1 MPMLSFNK
9 AAAGGIAAGGLT
21 RFTDW
26 FVAGIS
32 NELAHTA
39 WGAIPT
45 DGQAWLSSGLAI
57 LIGGAVVYAIP
68 NKAVSPAAT
77 QGAVK

>member
-1 MPMLSFNK
+1 MLPFNK
-9 AAAGGIAAGGLT
+9 AVAGGIAAGGLT

-39 WGAIPT
+39 WGAIPA

-57 LIGGAVVYAIP
+57 LAGGAVVYLIP
-68 NKAVSPAAT
+68 NKAISLAST
-77 QGAVK
+77 QGAEK

>member
-26 FVAGIS
+26 FVAGVS

-39 WGAIPT
+39 WGVRSRRTAKP
-45 DGQAWLSSGLAI
+45 GCRAASPSWSVAPSSI
-57 LIGGAVVYAIP
+57 
-68 NKAVSPAAT
+68 
-77 QGAVK
+77 

>member
-1 MPMLSFNK
+1 MLSFNK
-9 AAAGGIAAGGLT
+9 AVAGGVAAGGLT

-26 FVAGIS
+26 FVAGVS

-39 WGAIPT
+39 WGAIPA

-57 LIGGAVVYAIP
+57 LIGAAIIYAVP
-68 NKAVSPAAT
+68 NKTGVPAAT
-77 QGAVK
+77 RA

>member
-1 MPMLSFNK
+1 MLPFNK
-9 AAAGGIAAGGLT
+9 AVVGGIAAGGLT

-32 NELAHTA
+32 NELAHSA
-39 WGAIPT
+39 WGAIPA

-57 LIGGAVVYAIP
+57 LIGGAMVYVIP
-68 NKAVSPAAT
+68 NKAASPGAI
-77 QGAVK
+77 QGAGK

>member
-1 MPMLSFNK
+1 MLPFNK
-9 AAAGGIAAGGLT
+9 AVVGGIAAGGLP

-32 NELAHTA
+32 NELARTA
-39 WGAIPT
+39 WGAIPA

-68 NKAVSPAAT
+68 NRADSS
-77 QGAVK
+77 GR

>member
-1 MPMLSFNK
+1 MLSFNK
-9 AAAGGIAAGGLT
+9 AVVGGVAAGGLT

-26 FVAGIS
+26 FVAGVS
-32 NELAHTA
+32 SELAHTA

-57 LIGGAVVYAIP
+57 LIGGAIVYLIP
-68 NKAVSPAAT
+68 NRAASPGPV